1 MMSTTS
7 PAGNV
12 PDTAKRKSGAF
23 VFIFGGFVLIAL
35 FVAWY
40 VYQQDTER
48 TEDAYVDGNAVQVT
62 SQISGTVTSI
72 GADNTDYVRAG
83 APVVKLNPV
92 DVEIQFERSKAAL
105 ARATRMARTQYSQVE
120 QLQAEVDQR
129 TNDLNKAKSDL
140 KRRAQLASSGA
151 VSREEISHSE
161 DILKNARAG
170 LISTQ
175 QSLAQRKA
183 MVDGTTLRS
192 HPDVLTA
199 ASNLRDAFVARD
211 RTVVLAPV
219 SGVVTKRSVQ
229 VGQRISPGVAMMT
242 VVPLDHL
249 WVNANFK
256 ESQLEHIRIGQPVT
270 LTADSYGT
278 DVVFHGKVAGLD
290 AGTGSA
296 FALLPAQNAT
306 GNWIKVTQRVPVK
319 ISLDPSEITSNPLRL
334 GISMRVKVDTRERGG
349 EVLRD
354 DVSNDDLYS
363 TAVFEN
369 ELKNADALVDTVITE
384 NEDPHI
390 APAISSASR

>member
-1 MMSTTS
+1 MSTQS
-7 PAGNV
+7 PASGV
-12 PDTAKRKSGAF
+12 PVAASRHSAPV
-23 VFIFGGFVLIAL
+23 VFIGAGLILIAL
-35 FVAWY
+35 LALWY
-40 VYQQDTER
+40 GYQVGNER

-62 SQISGTVTSI
+62 SQITGTVTGI

-83 APVVKLNPV
+83 DPVVRLNPV
-92 DVEIQFERSKAAL
+92 DAEIQFERSKAAL

-129 TNDLNKAKSDL
+129 SNDVGKARADVQ
-140 KRRAQLASSGA
+140 RRARLASSGA
-151 VSREEISHSE
+151 VSREEISHAE
-161 DILKNARAG
+161 DVLKNALAG
-170 LISTQ
+170 LASTR
-175 QSLAQRKA
+175 QSLAQRRA

-199 ASNLRDAFVARD
+199 AANLRDAFVARD
-211 RTVVLAPV
+211 RTAVLAPV
-219 SGVVTKRSVQ
+219 TGVVTRRSVQ

-278 DVVFHGKVAGLD
+278 DVVFHGTVAGLD

-319 ISLDPSEITSNPLRL
+319 IALDPQEIARNPLRL
-334 GISMRVKVDTRERGG
+334 GISMRVKVDTRAQDGD
-349 EVLRD
+349 VLRA
-354 DVSNDDLYS
+354 DVPREDLYS
-363 TAVFEN
+363 TAVFDN
-369 ELKNADALVDTVITE
+369 ELKNADALVESVITE
-384 NEDPHI
+384 NEGAQR
-390 APAISSASR
+390 APALSSARR

>member
-7 PAGNV
+7 PAETV

-35 FVAWY
+35 FAAWY

-354 DVSNDDLYS
+354 DVPNDDLYS

>member
-1 MMSTTS
+1 MSTTS

>member
-1 MMSTTS
+1 MSTQS
-7 PAGNV
+7 PASGV
-12 PDTAKRKSGAF
+12 PVAASRHSGPV
-23 VFIFGGFVLIAL
+23 VFIGAGLILIAL
-35 FVAWY
+35 LALWY
-40 VYQQDTER
+40 GYQIGNER

-62 SQISGTVTSI
+62 SQITGTVTGI

-83 APVVKLNPV
+83 DPVVRLNPV
-92 DVEIQFERSKAAL
+92 DAEIQFERSKAAL

-129 TNDLNKAKSDL
+129 SNDVGKARADVQ
-140 KRRAQLASSGA
+140 RRAQLASSGA
-151 VSREEISHSE
+151 VSREEISHAE
-161 DILKNARAG
+161 DILKNALAG
-170 LISTQ
+170 LASTR

-183 MVDGTTLRS
+183 MVDGTSLRS

-199 ASNLRDAFVARD
+199 AANLRDAFVARD

-219 SGVVTKRSVQ
+219 TGVVTRRSVQ

-256 ESQLEHIRIGQPVT
+256 ESQLEHIRLGQPVT

-278 DVVFHGKVAGLD
+278 DVVFHGTVAGLD

-319 ISLDPSEITSNPLRL
+319 IALDPQEIARNPLRL
-334 GISMRVKVDTRERGG
+334 GISMRVKVDTRAQDGD
-349 EVLRD
+349 VLRAN
-354 DVSNDDLYS
+354 VPREDLYS
-363 TAVFEN
+363 TAVFDN
-369 ELKNADALVDTVITE
+369 ELNNADVLVESVITE
-384 NEDPHI
+384 NEGAQR
-390 APAISSASR
+390 APALSSARR

>member
-1 MMSTTS
+1 MMSTQS
-7 PAGNV
+7 PASSV
-12 PDTAKRKSGAF
+12 SGAASRHSGPV
-23 VFIFGGFVLIAL
+23 VFIGAGLILIAL
-35 FVAWY
+35 LALWY
-40 VYQQDTER
+40 GYQVGNER

-62 SQISGTVTSI
+62 SQITGTVTGI

-83 APVVKLNPV
+83 DPVVRLNPV
-92 DVEIQFERSKAAL
+92 DAEIQFERSKAAL

-129 TNDLNKAKSDL
+129 SNDVGKARADVQ
-140 KRRAQLASSGA
+140 RRAQLASSGA
-151 VSREEISHSE
+151 VSREEISHAE
-161 DILKNARAG
+161 DILKNALAG
-170 LISTQ
+170 LASTR

-199 ASNLRDAFVARD
+199 AANLRDAFVARD

-219 SGVVTKRSVQ
+219 TGVVTRRSVQ

-256 ESQLEHIRIGQPVT
+256 ESQLEHIRIGQLVT

-278 DVVFHGKVAGLD
+278 DVVFHGTVAGLD

-319 ISLDPSEITSNPLRL
+319 IALDPQEIARNPLRL
-334 GISMRVKVDTRERGG
+334 GISMRVKVDTRAQDGD
-349 EVLRD
+349 VLRA
-354 DVSNDDLYS
+354 DVPREDLYS
-363 TAVFEN
+363 TAVFDN
-369 ELKNADALVDTVITE
+369 ELKNADALVESVITE
-384 NEDPHI
+384 NEGAQR
-390 APAISSASR
+390 APALSSARR